1 MTSALKPV
9 ADRYNLKTPDERY
22 QFRRK
27 LRSLCKWYGYISQ
40 VCRLFDEELHKEYL
54 FCHYLLSLLP
64 AETTD
69 MIDLEGKLKL
79 EYYKLQKTFEGS
91 IDLKKDVKGMYEPV
105 SEKSGEGKDAKS
117 PLEEIIEKI
126 NEKYKGNFTDADKV
140 VITTLHD
147 KLITDT
153 KLKGQAQA
161 NDPQI
166 FSESIFPSAFQ
177 KAAMEGYKEAQQ
189 SYSSM
194 FEDRAKFNAIMS
206 ALGAML
212 YSEFRNSK

>member
-1 MTSALKPV
+1 MEYVIIIGNNFLNALMVVNKFGSKSIKDCFGNLFWSTKLFSSTIKSRTNPYELSLGCFSSEILSALSTHDFTRVLVFRTIRLWWSKKV
-9 ADRYNLKTPDERY
+9 GSSFNLRLYGVECFKADNG
-22 QFRRK
+22 F
-27 LRSLCKWYGYISQ
+27 
-40 VCRLFDEELHKEYL
+40 V
-54 FCHYLLSLLP
+54 SLL
-64 AETTD
+64 
-69 MIDLEGKLKL
+69 
-79 EYYKLQKTFEGS
+79 
-91 IDLKKDVKGMYEPV
+91 
-105 SEKSGEGKDAKS
+105 
-117 PLEEIIEKI
+117 
-126 NEKYKGNFTDADKV
+126 YKGNFTDADKV